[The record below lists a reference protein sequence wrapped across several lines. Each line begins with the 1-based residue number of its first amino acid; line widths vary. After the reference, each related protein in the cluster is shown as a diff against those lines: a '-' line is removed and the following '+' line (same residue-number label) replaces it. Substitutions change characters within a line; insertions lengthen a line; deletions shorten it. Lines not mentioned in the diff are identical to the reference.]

1 MADDYIIGV
10 VFAILAGTIAS
21 SGNILQ
27 KNAVN
32 KIPKE
37 KRDEKF
43 MRTLVKSPSWVIGTI
58 MCYVISAV
66 FMLLAQNS
74 IGPALIPGLF
84 ASGLIVLAI
93 GSVKLIGE
101 RLKTV
106 EFFAVILIV
115 IAVLILGL
123 SELDISADE
132 IGTIDLFL
140 MIRIIIFSIIILILW
155 IFNTILSK
163 KDIKHKGIVL
173 SIAAGYQFILS
184 NVWTFCLL
192 ISINSISRGSALSLD
207 IMMLCLALIIII
219 LNNYLG
225 IKQTQEAY
233 KYAQASQVQPTQ
245 EVPKQISTVFIY
257 FFVFLKM
264 ASGISISFII
274 TGSILVIV
282 GGFLLGKR
290 QAELDT
296 ID

>member
-1 MADDYIIGV
+1 MVDDYILGV
-10 VFAILAGTIAS
+10 VFAISAGIIAS

-37 KRDEKF
+37 RKDERF
-43 MRTLVKSPSWVIGTI
+43 MRTLIKSPSWVIGSV
-58 MCYVISAV
+58 MCYIISAV

-74 IGPALIPGLF
+74 IGPALVPGLY

-101 RLKTV
+101 RLKPI
-106 EFFAVILIV
+106 EIFAIIFII
-115 IAVLILGL
+115 IAVLLLGL
-123 SELDISADE
+123 SELDISTDE
-132 IGTIDLFL
+132 FETIDTFL
-140 MIRIIIFSIIILILW
+140 MIRILIFSFVIFALW
-155 IFNTILSK
+155 FFNTILSK
-163 KDIKHKGIVL
+163 KEVKHKGIIL
-173 SIAAGYQFILS
+173 SIAAGYQFILA
-184 NVWTFCLL
+184 NVWTFCILV
-192 ISINSISRGSALSLD
+192 SINSIARGSALLID
-207 IMMLCLALIIII
+207 IIILFLALIIII
-219 LNNYLG
+219 FNNYLG

-245 EVPKQISTVFIY
+245 EVPKQISTIFIY
-257 FFVFLKM
+257 FFVFLKI
-264 ASGISISFII
+264 ASGISFTFII
-274 TGSILVIV
+274 IGSVLIII